1 MLNNIRLLFVMLF
14 LFSGS
19 VGATDDTSC
28 HKELTAIFA
37 ASNSPLREDFKG
49 AEIGLYVDQDE
60 HRIITAKLYLITDS
74 QMDSKSEERWPGA
87 MTVGWIKYY
96 ENEGVLHQMPPNED
110 ELPIILTTDKNLI
123 EKFNKCRNK
132 KSSELGSIFMRVTS
146 KGRSY
151 FYREPNQYEK
161 IKDLFLIKG
170 DMVKVLD
177 EAGEFRFVQYKQK
190 NGNVV
195 EGWFLSK
202 DLTIITP

>member
-1 MLNNIRLLFVMLF
+1 MPNKIQLHLMVVLSLLCEYVVA
-14 LFSGS
+14 SN
-19 VGATDDTSC
+19 DDRC
-28 HKELTAIFA
+28 YRELTEIVAS
-37 ASNSPLREDFKG
+37 SNSLEIINKGRRTVALVIDRDEDH
-49 AEIGLYVDQDE
+49 V
-60 HRIITAKLYLITDS
+60 ITARLRLVTNQTVAKNE
-74 QMDSKSEERWPGA
+74 SEWEGEQG
-87 MTVGWIKYY
+87 VGWVKYY

-110 ELPIILTTDKNLI
+110 ELPIILTTDKKLI
-123 EKFNKCRNK
+123 EKFNKCRNN
-132 KSSELGSIFMRVTS
+132 KSAELGSIFMRVSS

-151 FYREPNQYEK
+151 FYREPNQHDK

-202 DLTIITP
+202 DLTIITH